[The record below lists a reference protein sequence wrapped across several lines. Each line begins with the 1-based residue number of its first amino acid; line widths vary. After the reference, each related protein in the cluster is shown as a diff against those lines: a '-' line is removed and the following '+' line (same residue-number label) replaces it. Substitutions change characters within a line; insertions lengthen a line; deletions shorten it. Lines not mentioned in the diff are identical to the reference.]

1 MKSIELE
8 VQGGGV
14 LISAKKDKSPKALE
28 PLPRY
33 TLLLVLP

>member
-1 MKSIELE
+1 MESIVLK

-14 LISAKKDKSPKALE
+14 VKSAKKDKSPKALE

>member
-1 MKSIELE
+1 MKSIELKE
-8 VQGGGV
+8 LGGGV
-14 LISAKKDKSPKALE
+14 LKSAKKDKSPKALE